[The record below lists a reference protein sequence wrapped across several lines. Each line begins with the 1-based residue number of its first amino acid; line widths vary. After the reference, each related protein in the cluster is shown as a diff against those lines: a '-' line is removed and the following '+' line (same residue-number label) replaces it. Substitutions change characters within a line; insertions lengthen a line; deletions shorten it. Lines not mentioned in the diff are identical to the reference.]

1 MDLLIKNSFL
11 IRVQV
16 WLRLVTCPL
25 MGRDNRKWYR
35 KSFIRAVAGI
45 SGESHDTAS
54 KTGVFTNS
62 RSIMCWTPPYLQPPS
77 VFRSFPG
84 TFSSLFN
91 CCDSSS
97 LLSLSFQLQQTSVSR
112 DEPAAH
118 CLLSA
123 RRHAGGF
130 LLIHIVTNGFLSQ
143 NWFWSQRWTEECFP
157 PADTDNWGNVPLKVF
172 FWWLINS
179 IKFAPMLSFCRRISW
194 NRQRSNWINNWRNNM
209 QKLCVHLNI
218 IIYINA
224 NQLLFLTILFEGTS
238 TLKTGTC
245 SVFTD

>member
-1 MDLLIKNSFL
+1 MILHQR
-11 IRVQV
+11 RVCSQ
-16 WLRLVTCPL
+16 
-25 MGRDNRKWYR
+25 
-35 KSFIRAVAGI
+35 
-45 SGESHDTAS
+45 TADPS
-54 KTGVFTNS
+54 
-62 RSIMCWTPPYLQPPS
+62 CAEPPWICSPPS

-130 LLIHIVTNGFLSQ
+130 LLIHIVTNGSLSQ
-143 NWFWSQRWTEECFP
+143 NWFWSPWSHSSMFSTCRYR
-157 PADTDNWGNVPLKVF
+157 GNVPLKVF
-172 FWWLINS
+172 FWSLINS
-179 IKFAPMLSFCRRISW
+179 IKFAPMLSFCGRISS
-194 NRQRSNWINNWRNNM
+194 NGQRSNWINNWRNNM

-238 TLKTGTC
+238 KLKTGTC
-245 SVFTD
+245 SVFTDKVT